1 MATKQATIQVVLQD
15 NGTTSIYLDGK
26 ETHSE
31 LVLDEDHFVN
41 FVEEVT
47 KEYAW
52 WIGEAWRGTLDE
64 ISCIGWQD
72 DDDDE
77 DSSLDE
83 DDE

>member
-26 ETHSE
+26 ETHSLIVSNE
-31 LVLDEDHFVN
+31 QEFID

-52 WIGEAWRGTLDE
+52 WIAEAWRYTLDE
-64 ISCIGWQD
+64 IEYKSYE